1 MNRDLFDPADRDR
14 PKRRAVVR
22 GASGWKVQSAGP
34 ESYSVSQ
41 VNALAREMLEASLPP
56 LWVSGEVTGWK
67 RHTSGHCYF
76 ALRDVRSQLRAV
88 MFRMD
93 AQRLPID
100 PEDGREVRALGT
112 LTLYERRGEYQFVVR
127 ELEGV
132 GADGLWRV
140 AFEKTRAK
148 LESEGLLA
156 AERKRPLPRHP
167 TTVGVVTSPVG
178 AALHDILEVIRQRA
192 PWTHVLFA
200 PAKVQGTGAAR
211 ELIRAISLFSG
222 PASADVVIIGRGGG
236 AMEDLWAFNDEGLAR
251 AIAASRVPVI
261 SAVGHE
267 VDVTIA
273 DLIADWRA
281 ATPSAAA
288 ERAVPDGAAVR
299 RELQSMQARLNRALS
314 GRVAPHRRSVDQ
326 LETRLHAAARTRI
339 ERGRRRVGQLAE
351 QIDALSPLSALRRGF
366 AVPLGDDGR
375 IVRSASALPPGTRFD
390 LRMDDGAVRCEAV
403 QPVKDV

>member
-1 MNRDLFDPADRDR
+1 MNRDLFDPADPGR

-22 GASGWKVQSAGP
+22 GASGWKIQSAGS

-76 ALRDVRSQLRAV
+76 SLRDVRSQLRAV

-100 PEDGREVRALGT
+100 PEDGMEVRALGT

-132 GADGLWRV
+132 GADGLWRL
-140 AFEKTRAK
+140 AFERTRVK
-148 LESEGLLA
+148 LEAEGLLA
-156 AERKRPLPRHP
+156 PERKRPLPRHP
-167 TTVGVVTSPVG
+167 STVGVVTSPVG

-192 PWTHVLFA
+192 PWTRVLFA

-222 PASADVVIIGRGGG
+222 PARADVVIVGRGGG
-236 AMEDLWAFNDEGLAR
+236 ATEDLWAFNDEGLAR

-288 ERAVPDGAAVR
+288 ERAVPDGSAVR
-299 RELQSMQARLNRALS
+299 RELHAMRERLERALS
-314 GRVAPHRRSVDQ
+314 SRVVPHRRTVGL
-326 LETRLHAAARTRI
+326 LEARLHAAARVRV
-339 ERGRRRVGQLAE
+339 ERGRRRVAQLAG
-351 QIDALSPLSALRRGF
+351 QVDALSPLSALRRGF
-366 AVPLGDDGR
+366 AVPLGGDGR
-375 IVRSASALPPGTRFD
+375 IVRTASALPPGTIFD
-390 LRMDDGAVRCEAV
+390 LRLADGTVRCEAASAE
-403 QPVKDV
+403 DEA

>member
-1 MNRDLFDPADRDR
+1 M
-14 PKRRAVVR
+14 
-22 GASGWKVQSAGP
+22 
-34 ESYSVSQ
+34 
-41 VNALAREMLEASLPP
+41 
-56 LWVSGEVTGWK
+56 
-67 RHTSGHCYF
+67 
-76 ALRDVRSQLRAV
+76 
-88 MFRMD
+88 
-93 AQRLPID
+93 
-100 PEDGREVRALGT
+100 EVRALGT

>member
-1 MNRDLFDPADRDR
+1 
-14 PKRRAVVR
+14 
-22 GASGWKVQSAGP
+22 
-34 ESYSVSQ
+34 
-41 VNALAREMLEASLPP
+41 
-56 LWVSGEVTGWK
+56 
-67 RHTSGHCYF
+67 
-76 ALRDVRSQLRAV
+76 
-88 MFRMD
+88 
-93 AQRLPID
+93 
-100 PEDGREVRALGT
+100 
-112 LTLYERRGEYQFVVR
+112 
-127 ELEGV
+127 
-132 GADGLWRV
+132 
-140 AFEKTRAK
+140 
-148 LESEGLLA
+148 
-156 AERKRPLPRHP
+156 
-167 TTVGVVTSPVG
+167 
-178 AALHDILEVIRQRA
+178 
-192 PWTHVLFA
+192 
-200 PAKVQGTGAAR
+200 
-211 ELIRAISLFSG
+211 
-222 PASADVVIIGRGGG
+222 
-236 AMEDLWAFNDEGLAR
+236 MEDLWAFNDEGLAR